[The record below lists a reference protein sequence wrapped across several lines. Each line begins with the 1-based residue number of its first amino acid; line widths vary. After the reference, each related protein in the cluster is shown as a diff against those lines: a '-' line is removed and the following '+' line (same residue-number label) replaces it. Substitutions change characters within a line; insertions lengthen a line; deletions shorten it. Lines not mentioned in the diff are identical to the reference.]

1 MMIVKQV
8 PVTGAITTNAYFYID
23 DLTKHGFLIDPGSQ
37 ADKLFKIITDNNWT
51 IEKILLTHGHFDH
64 IGAVNILQKK
74 LNIPCIAHTNCKQYL
89 TNPEYNLS
97 AWFAPNVT
105 VSDFRSFPEG
115 SEFSLSTNPKLK
127 LQMIATPGHTQDAV
141 IYYDKDNHL
150 AFVGDTIFKNSYG
163 RTDIPGGDEA
173 QLLQS
178 ITKKILTLP
187 PETILYSGH
196 SAPTDVAAERD
207 NFDL

>member
-1 MMIVKQV
+1 MIVQTV
-8 PVTGAITTNAYFYID
+8 PVTGAITTNTYFYID
-23 DLTKHGFLIDPGSQ
+23 NLTKHGFLIDPGAQ
-37 ADKLFKIITDNNWT
+37 ADKLLKIITDNNWT

-64 IGAVNILQKK
+64 IGAVNTLQKR
-74 LNIPCIAHTNCKQYL
+74 LNITCITHINGKQYL

-97 AWFAPNVT
+97 AWFGSPLI
-105 VSDFRSFPEG
+105 VSDFQSMPEG

-150 AFVGDTIFKNSYG
+150 TFVGDTIFKNSYG
-163 RTDIPGGDEA
+163 RTDIPGGNEA

-178 ITKKILTLP
+178 ITRKILTLP
-187 PETILYSGH
+187 PDTILYSGH